1 MFGYI
6 RPWKPE
12 LKMKEFA
19 LYKAVYCGLC
29 RELGKGYGLP
39 ARFMLNYDATFF
51 CLLALSLRQERCG
64 FGKTRCPAN
73 PLRRCDAAAPAPALS
88 FWADVTV
95 LLFCEKIED
104 DRHDAGLSGRAAA
117 LLLRPWAAFLRRRA
131 AKRSPQAAELIGGFA
146 RRQLAAERGRGASL
160 DAAAD
165 PTASLV
171 AGLLRAGSEGAQARV
186 LERLGYFLGRWSYLA
201 DAADDLERDLKNGDY
216 NPFAAACGVT
226 REMPLR
232 ERREILRPA
241 LTICISE
248 ALTAFALLEC
258 RRDAPLLG
266 NVLGL
271 GLPKMEEAVLSAL
284 PKKQRREKFAELYRL

>member
-39 ARFMLNYDATFF
+39 ARFLLTYDATFF
-51 CLLALSLRQERCG
+51 CLLGLSLRPECCG

-73 PLRRCDAAAPAPALS
+73 PLRRCDAVLPAPELS

-95 LLFCEKIED
+95 LLFCEKWED
-104 DRHDAGLSGRAAA
+104 NLRDAGLRKRAAA
-117 LLLRPWAAFLRRRA
+117 FLLRPWAAFLRRRA
-131 AKRSPQAAELIGGFA
+131 ARRRPDAASLIEGFS
-146 RRQLAAERGRGASL
+146 RRQADAERGRGSSL

-171 AGLLRAGSEGAQARV
+171 AGLLRMGKDGAQARV

-201 DAADDLERDLKNGDY
+201 DAADDLERDLKSGDY
-216 NPFAAACGVT
+216 NPFAVACGVT
-226 REMPLR
+226 ESLPQRR
-232 ERREILRPA
+232 RREILHPA

-258 RRDAPLLG
+258 RRYGPVLG

-271 GLPKMEEAVLSAL
+271 GLPQMEEAVLSAL
-284 PKKQRREKFAELYRL
+284 PVKLRRKRYAGLYRL